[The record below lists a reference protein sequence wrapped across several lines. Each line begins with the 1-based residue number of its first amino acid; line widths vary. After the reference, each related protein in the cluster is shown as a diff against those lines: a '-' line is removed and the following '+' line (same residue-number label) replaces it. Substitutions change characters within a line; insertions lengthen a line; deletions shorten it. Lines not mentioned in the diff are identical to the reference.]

1 MNADVLLSWS
11 AIIIGVGGA
20 VGVILGIIRP
30 IVKKFRRVS
39 LSLERFIEDWFGSEA
54 EPGRDKVPGVMER
67 LNNIDGELKH
77 NGGSTM
83 KDAVKRLESSEKS
96 QTGTLDRIE
105 SKLIS
110 IEGRLDEGNRHFDE
124 LDIRLTHIE
133 NKDK

>member
-1 MNADVLLSWS
+1 MNTDVLLSWS
-11 AIIIGVGGA
+11 AIIIGVGSA
-20 VGVILGIIRP
+20 VGVILGVIRP

-39 LSLERFIEDWFGSEA
+39 ASLERFIEDWFGSDA

-96 QTGTLDRIE
+96 QSGALARIE
-105 SKLIS
+105 QKLTDIDS
-110 IEGRLDEGNRHFDE
+110 RLDEGNRHFDE
-124 LDIRLTHIE
+124 LDIRLSHIE